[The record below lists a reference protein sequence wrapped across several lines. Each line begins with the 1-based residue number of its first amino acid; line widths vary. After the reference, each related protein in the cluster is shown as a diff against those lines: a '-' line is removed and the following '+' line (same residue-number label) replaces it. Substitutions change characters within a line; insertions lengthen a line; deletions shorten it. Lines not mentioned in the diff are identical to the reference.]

1 MVGLLHILH
10 GLKMP
15 QVLTVSCK
23 LEVTPSQVE
32 KLDAVL
38 RAFASCCEYVNN
50 STDPKL
56 TNQISVQSLIY
67 KEARDYSGLSAQMT
81 IHAIRRVCANRKTA
95 KQKDRPVQGFAPTS
109 ATYDART
116 FTFREKDWTVSLTMI
131 KGREKFPMHIGNYQR
146 YLLTGR
152 NPKSA
157 VLVQRKDGTYY
168 LQIQLES
175 EPPSPEE
182 TDKVLGIDL
191 GRTDIAVTS
200 DGDRFSGRQI
210 TQVRDRYSRV
220 RASLQQKASKGTR
233 SSRRRCRQLLQRLSG
248 RERRFQAQVNHT
260 LSYRLIQNALITSQ
274 SIALEDLTGIRER
287 TNQQPRPHTERRRS
301 NSWAFFQLR
310 QFLTYKAV
318 KFGVKLVFVDPRYTS
333 QTCHKCLH
341 IHPVRGESYRSGKKF
356 RCGHCGWVGD
366 ADENGAKNISALG
379 RLLDQPGGS
388 GLACSLLTAGSRATE
403 IPVFRVATR
412 GSLNLINST
421 SPLSRSLNGR

>member
-1 MVGLLHILH
+1 
-10 GLKMP
+10 MP

-23 LEVTPSQVE
+23 LEVSPQQVE

-38 RAFASCCEYVNN
+38 CAFASCCEYVNN
-50 STDPKL
+50 NTDPKL
-56 TNQISVQSLIY
+56 TNQIAVQSLIY

-81 IHAIRRVCANRKTA
+81 IHAIRRVCANRKTT
-95 KQKDRPVQGFAPTS
+95 KQQDRPVKGFAPTS
-109 ATYDART
+109 ATYDSRT
-116 FTFREKDWTVSLTMI
+116 FTFREKDWTVTLTMM
-131 KGREKFPMHIGNYQR
+131 KGREKFPLHIGNYQR
-146 YLLTGR
+146 HLLTGR

-157 VLVQRKDGTYY
+157 VLVKRKDGNYY

-175 EPPSPEE
+175 EPPKPEQ

-200 DGDRFSGRQI
+200 DGDKFSGKQI
-210 TQVRDRYSRV
+210 TQVRDKYARV

-233 SSRRRCRQLLQRLSG
+233 SSRRRCRQVLQRLSG
-248 RERRFQAQVNHT
+248 RERRFQTLVNHT
-260 LSYRLIQNALITSQ
+260 ISYRLIQQAKATSQ

-287 TNQQPRPHTERRRS
+287 TNQQPRSKTERRRS
-301 NSWAFFQLR
+301 NSWAFYQLR

-318 KFGVKLVFVDPRYTS
+318 KFGVNLVFVDPRYTS

-341 IHPVRGESYRSGKKF
+341 IHPVKGESYRSGKKY

-379 RLLDQPGGS
+379 LSINQPGGS
-388 GLACSLLTAGSRATE
+388 YLSCVLWTGKPVHLTIWDTGLLKTQA
-403 IPVFRVATR
+403 
-412 GSLNLINST
+412 ST
-421 SPLSRSLNGR
+421 K